1 MRVAVTTPVWGCS
14 VENLIGIAKLA
25 EDSPVEALLSPEVPP
40 YSSLSNAQIFASY
53 TKETKVG
60 TWIANIYLRHPV
72 MCAAE
77 AMTIQE
83 LTGGRLILG
92 LGVSHKPV
100 NARLGIDMADPI
112 ESMKNYVNSVRSYM
126 DGSSDQISL
135 KRKIP
140 VAPIFIAG
148 LTEKTAEL
156 AGEVA
161 DGLMP
166 YLASAEHLR
175 KLKLCVEKGRA
186 SSSLSSDFT
195 MTTGL
200 PCFISEDLDLAVESA
215 IKGLSGYARLP
226 FYQRV
231 LKLSG
236 YEDVVKNIEDGMNPA
251 EALTPELVSN
261 LALVG
266 PIGKCKETLAKFVE
280 AGADLPIIT
289 PNPVGKQ
296 SPLEVMERIIEVIK

>member
-1 MRVAVTTPVWGCS
+1 MKVGVTTPVWGCS
-14 VENLIGIAKLA
+14 IENLIGIAKLA
-25 EDSPVEALLSPEVPP
+25 EDSPVDALFSPEVPP
-40 YSSLSNAQIFASY
+40 YSALSNAQIFAEY

-77 AMTIQE
+77 SMNIQE
-83 LTGGRLILG
+83 LTSGRLILG

-100 NARLGIDMADPI
+100 NARLGIDMGDPI
-112 ESMKNYVNSVRSYM
+112 ESMRNYVNSVRSYI

-135 KRKIP
+135 KRKVEP
-140 VAPIFIAG
+140 VPIFIAG

-166 YLASAEHLR
+166 YLASADHL
-175 KLKLCVEKGRA
+175 KVLKSSVDKGRS

-200 PCFISEDLDLAVESA
+200 PSFISDDIELATQSA

-236 YEDVVKNIEDGMNPA
+236 YEEVVKNIEDGMNPA
-251 EALTPELVSN
+251 EALTPELVGD

-266 PIGKCKETLAKFVE
+266 PVSKCKETLAKFVS
-280 AGADLPIIT
+280 AGADMPIIT

-296 SPLEVMERIIEVIK
+296 SPLEVMEKIIEVVK